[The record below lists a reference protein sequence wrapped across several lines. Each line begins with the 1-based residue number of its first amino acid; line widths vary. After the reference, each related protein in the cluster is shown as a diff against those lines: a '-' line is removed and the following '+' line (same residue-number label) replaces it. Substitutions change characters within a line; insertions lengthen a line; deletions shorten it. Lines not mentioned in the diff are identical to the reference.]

1 MLQSLRRG
9 QSLGDRIHRAPVFH
23 LMSSL
28 LKASLDLRTGLMS
41 SWSYSTQRKVP
52 LRGIHFFF
60 FFLLNPGQKH
70 IKRFWQEMNDSAKL
84 IFSPRKKSK
93 DDACCGVSGSQL
105 QSKDAPN
112 VKGCSGSPQ
121 AGVRVKGSAGALP
134 GKRVTKPR
142 SRGET

>member
-1 MLQSLRRG
+1 
-9 QSLGDRIHRAPVFH
+9 
-23 LMSSL
+23 
-28 LKASLDLRTGLMS
+28 
-41 SWSYSTQRKVP
+41 
-52 LRGIHFFF
+52 
-60 FFLLNPGQKH
+60 
-70 IKRFWQEMNDSAKL
+70 MNDSAKL

-121 AGVRVKGSAGALP
+121 VGVRVKRSAGALP